1 MARPWVTPDNVKEYS
16 DLEDVLNRSEKKLK
30 YDIQRAEAYI
40 ISFTNNSFSDDDYP
54 GGVPEDVKL
63 ADVILAEYFDDYAY
77 TSSSSEIDV
86 KTLGIDTLLESHLRS
101 KASEK
106 LTMRLRKL

>member
-40 ISFTNNSFSDDDYP
+40 ISFTNNSFCYMFFAM
-54 GGVPEDVKL
+54 E
-63 ADVILAEYFDDYAY
+63 
-77 TSSSSEIDV
+77 
-86 KTLGIDTLLESHLRS
+86 
-101 KASEK
+101 
-106 LTMRLRKL
+106 